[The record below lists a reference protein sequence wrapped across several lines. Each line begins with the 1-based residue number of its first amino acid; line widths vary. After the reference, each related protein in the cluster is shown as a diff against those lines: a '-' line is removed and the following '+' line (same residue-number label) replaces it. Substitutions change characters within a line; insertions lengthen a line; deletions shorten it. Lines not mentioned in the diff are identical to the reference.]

1 MAKRN
6 SGRRARSRKRRPA
19 AAPVANRE
27 AQGGETAATTR
38 LTDEHGSSAPGPPGK
53 RGSPAPGPPAKRVR
67 PRGASARA
75 RAAGIKDPQSLG
87 ERPQPPWHPL
97 PLSEILILVGIIGVV
112 VGLSRSTP
120 TTALAGV
127 AAVLLGTAE
136 VSWREHRS
144 GFRAHTLLLALLP
157 TVVFHSVVIL
167 LLSAFLDLPRVV
179 NFGLLP
185 VDLALALLL
194 FKLLRARFEDARRER
209 RFAGA
214 R

>member
-6 SGRRARSRKRRPA
+6 SGRRARSRKRKPA
-19 AAPVANRE
+19 AAPVAERV
-27 AQGGETAATTR
+27 AQGG
-38 LTDEHGSSAPGPPGK
+38 APGSAQEGAPRPAQ
-53 RGSPAPGPPAKRVR
+53 GSAQRRASRRERDRRPPATR
-67 PRGASARA
+67 
-75 RAAGIKDPQSLG
+75 DPQSLG
-87 ERPQPPWHPL
+87 ERPQAPWHPL

-127 AAVLLGTAE
+127 GAVLLGTAE
-136 VSWREHRS
+136 VSWREHRG

-157 TVVFHSVVIL
+157 TVVFHSAVIL
-167 LLSAFLDLPRVV
+167 ILSAFVEVPRAV
-179 NFGLLP
+179 NFALLP
-185 VDLALALLL
+185 VDFALALFL
-194 FKLLRARFEDARRER
+194 FKLLRVRFEDARRER